1 MPPAPAEL
9 EEWWLIDGY
18 EALVR
23 LVDDNGGQID
33 PRQCGFAQ
41 DIRRKLLAFDNDH
54 TLEAKIRE
62 GLSRIRATK
71 TTSSE
76 TLPSK
81 CLADLCRD
89 IFRRPEDGGINH
101 DRVMDGL
108 GYLDAMEVHRLR
120 LVEAAQEANQ
130 NEPREDHRHQLLEEL
145 HRAASAHYRPM
156 HASFR
161 TYVRRRVKLWSCASS
176 NYLCRFSLRNSLKIS
191 AKERTNSTSWPES
204 MPSSPPVVLLE
215 DIDDVDPTP
224 HSPGLRDSIRFSIFE
239 HLMSENPLSPQQ
251 QQVIKMK
258 LLGWCGIPEYPKVRE
273 ALVRYSEECKKL
285 GDICS
290 TILSARQLKSANN
303 ILENGFPINSSCA
316 DTSLTINSP
325 LGLPAVPNPTLNDAS
340 IPRLLL
346 TSATTNETD
355 EDISY
360 PHDLSRPEYF
370 LHPLMRDSD
379 RWLRSGTLDSLRPE
393 GPSIGDL

>member
-18 EALVR
+18 EVLVR
-23 LVDDNGGQID
+23 LVDDNGGEID

-120 LVEAAQEANQ
+120 LIEAAQEANQ
-130 NEPREDHRHQLLEEL
+130 NEPQEDHRHQLLEEL

-161 TYVRRRVKLWSCASS
+161 TYVLIEEFTKDLGQRKDKLHIMARVNAL
-176 NYLCRFSLRNSLKIS
+176 F
-191 AKERTNSTSWPES
+191 
-204 MPSSPPVVLLE
+204 PPVVLLE

-239 HLMSENPLSPQQ
+239 HLMSENPFSPQQ

-290 TILSARQLKSANN
+290 TILTARQLKSANN
-303 ILENGFPINSSCA
+303 ILENGFPVDSSCA
-316 DTSLTINSP
+316 DT
-325 LGLPAVPNPTLNDAS
+325 ND
-340 IPRLLL
+340 
-346 TSATTNETD
+346 TD
-355 EDISY
+355 KDISY
-360 PHDLSRPEYF
+360 PHALSRPEYF